1 MMTRSLLVIAALMT
15 LHVTAA
21 HAQLMIP
28 DSGTGDRVM
37 LFNDFDGSLIDV
49 NWITDIGAVGW
60 AFTTPKESRVIGN
73 EIWVSDQVTDA
84 VHRFDM
90 GRNFLSS
97 ITAHPAGG
105 VLDNIRGFGT
115 DGTKV
120 YVSVFHSTTALRGIA
135 SYDTAGNP
143 VGFFP
148 GQTTTA
154 SFFDASPF
162 MGDILAPNSVGGN
175 IERWSVGGVFQGN
188 FATGLGSTPQ
198 QVEVLADD
206 SVLGISSI
214 AAAGIEGVYHYEP
227 NGTLR
232 RFIDTEILKL
242 AFGEQVPR
250 GAALLGDGNYLVSTS
265 IGVYK
270 YHVAGNN
277 FTQVLGGVDAQYIA
291 RVPEPTTAA
300 LSALGALMLLRRR
313 R

>member
-1 MMTRSLLVIAALMT
+1 MKQATWTMIVVMMIGGGAAQG
-15 LHVTAA
+15 
-21 HAQLMIP
+21 QLMIP

-37 LFNDFDGSLIDV
+37 LFDDFNGALIDV
-49 NWITDIGAVGW
+49 NWITDVGAVGW
-60 AFTTPKESRVIGN
+60 VFTTPKESRVVGN
-73 EIWVSDQVTDA
+73 EIWVSDQVADA

-90 GRNFLSS
+90 NRNYLSS

-120 YVSVFHSTTALRGIA
+120 WVSVFHSNTALRGIA
-135 SYDTAGNP
+135 SYDTSGAP
-143 VGFFP
+143 LGFFP

-154 SFFDASPF
+154 SFFDVEPF
-162 MGDILAPNSVGGN
+162 LGDLLAPNSVGGN
-175 IERWSVGGVFQGN
+175 IERWSVGGAFLGN

-198 QVEVLADD
+198 QVEILSDN

-214 AAAGIEGVYHYEP
+214 AAAGIEGVYHWEP
-227 NGTLR
+227 DGSLR
-232 RFIDTEILKL
+232 RFIDTEILKG

-265 IGVYK
+265 IGVFK
-270 YHVAGNN
+270 YNVAGNN
-277 FTQVLGGVDAQYIA
+277 FTQMLGGVDAQYIA
-291 RVPEPTTAA
+291 RVPEPSTLALLAVGAA
-300 LSALGALMLLRRR
+300 MALRRR